1 MLIVDDSQVPTAPT
15 KAVVDGQGGGGGME
29 GKEGSK
35 VQVGM
40 RVGEGMEGP
49 MLEMLEMED
58 LEAKEEQELPVGMGG
73 CWILCPF
80 SIQYWYCG
88 NICAPFQLIS
98 QSKMFIIGGKGRIR
112 WRRRS
117 RWGWN
122 KKGEGI

>member
-80 SIQYWYCG
+80 SIQYWHCG
-88 NICAPFQLIS
+88 NIWCSIS
-98 QSKMFIIGGKGRIR
+98 VDFTILNVHQ
-112 WRRRS
+112 
-117 RWGWN
+117 WGERQDQVVEMDVLVEMVEN
-122 KKGEGI
+122 EF